1 MTGSFGQET
10 TEASAAGSAATT
22 AMTAFQNSLEYP
34 RLRENIWQI
43 MPGEPAAYVE
53 TLDSLFEV
61 PTEQALSFMNI
72 RTHCTGHNSIEEIAI
87 RSRVPAEI
95 VRAKIYSLFTAGLLV
110 PPQRIPNEGLP
121 AETARARLKQIGEIW
136 GRELTRHFVA
146 NELLDDGLS
155 KDVLVGWLLE
165 MYHYVKDF
173 PEIIA
178 YGGTKA
184 AGRLA
189 ELYARY
195 ASEESGHEEFVVR
208 TLMNIGLTRAEIEA
222 SSPLV
227 STRLIGF
234 LMRELFEFEPATVL
248 LVASIIEAHET
259 PEDQLDAFQRQLER
273 RYDLRQGDMAP
284 YFQHQ
289 LIDVALGHS
298 KLLEDNLELFAVR
311 NVAALDRIV
320 DKMHDLKHA
329 FELQSS
335 EIKSYYGNLSGMYFP
350 RQPMTFSAL

>member
-1 MTGSFGQET
+1 MAET
-10 TEASAAGSAATT
+10 LDRETADSSTARRAVAAG
-22 AMTAFQNSLEYP
+22 MEEFQRSLEYP

-43 MPGEPAAYVE
+43 VPSESAAYVE

-72 RTHCTGHNSIEEIAI
+72 RTHCTGHNSIEEIAL
-87 RSRVPAEI
+87 RSRVPAES
-95 VRAKIYSLFTAGLLV
+95 VRASIYSLFNAGLLV
-110 PPQRIPNEGLP
+110 PPQQMTADRLS
-121 AETARARLKQIGEIW
+121 AETAREKLKQVGEIW

-184 AGRLA
+184 TGRLA
-189 ELYARY
+189 ELYKRY
-195 ASEESGHEEFVVR
+195 AAEESGHEEFVVK
-208 TLMNIGLTRAEIEA
+208 TLINLGLTRAEIEA
-222 SSPLV
+222 SNPLV

-273 RYDLRQGDMAP
+273 KYDLRHGDMAP

-289 LIDVALGHS
+289 LIDVALGHC

-311 NVAALDRIV
+311 DVAALDLIV

-350 RQPMTFSAL
+350 RQPITFAAL

>member
-1 MTGSFGQET
+1 MAEAFGQQT
-10 TEASAAGSAATT
+10 THASAANTGANPVAQ
-22 AMTAFQNSLEYP
+22 FRHSLEYP

-43 MPGEPAAYVE
+43 VPGEPAAYVE

-61 PTEQALSFMNI
+61 PTDQALSFMNM
-72 RTHCTGHNSIEEIAI
+72 RTHCTGHNSIEEIAA
-87 RSRVPAEI
+87 RSQTPAEN
-95 VRAKIYSLFTAGLLV
+95 VRANVYSLFSAGLLM
-110 PPQRIPNEGLP
+110 PPAGATADHP
-121 AETARARLKQIGEIW
+121 AVETAREKLKQIGEIW

-155 KDVLVGWLLE
+155 RDVLVGWLLE

-178 YGGTKA
+178 YGGKKA
-184 AGRLA
+184 TGRLA
-189 ELYARY
+189 ALFERY
-195 ASEESGHEEFVVR
+195 ASEERGHEEFVVR
-208 TLMNIGLTRAEIEA
+208 TLINLGLKRAEIEA
-222 SSPLV
+222 SNPLV

-259 PEDQLDAFQRQLER
+259 PEDRLEEFQRQLEQK
-273 RYDLRQGDMAP
+273 YDLQQGAMAP

-289 LIDVALGHS
+289 LIDVSLGHS
-298 KLLEDNLELFAVR
+298 KLLEDNLELFVVR
-311 NVAALDRIV
+311 DVGALDRIV

-329 FELQSS
+329 FELQSV
-335 EIKSYYGNLSGMYFP
+335 EIKLYYGNLSGMYFP
-350 RQPMTFSAL
+350 RQPMTFGAL

>member
-1 MTGSFGQET
+1 
-10 TEASAAGSAATT
+10 
-22 AMTAFQNSLEYP
+22 
-34 RLRENIWQI
+34 
-43 MPGEPAAYVE
+43 
-53 TLDSLFEV
+53 
-61 PTEQALSFMNI
+61 
-72 RTHCTGHNSIEEIAI
+72 
-87 RSRVPAEI
+87 VPAES
-95 VRAKIYSLFTAGLLV
+95 VRANIYSLFSAGLLV
-110 PPQRIPNEGLP
+110 PPQQAAVDGIA
-121 AETARARLKQIGEIW
+121 AEAAREKLKQIGEIW

-184 AGRLA
+184 TGRLA
-189 ELYARY
+189 ELFKRY
-195 ASEESGHEEFVVR
+195 AAEESGHEEFVVR
-208 TLMNIGLTRAEIEA
+208 TLMNLGLSRKEIEA
-222 SSPLV
+222 SNPLV

-234 LMRELFEFEPATVL
+234 LMREIFEFEPATVL

-259 PEDQLDAFQRQLER
+259 PEDQLEAFQRALER
-273 RYDLRQGDMAP
+273 KYDLKQGAMAP

-311 NVAALDRIV
+311 DIAALDRIV